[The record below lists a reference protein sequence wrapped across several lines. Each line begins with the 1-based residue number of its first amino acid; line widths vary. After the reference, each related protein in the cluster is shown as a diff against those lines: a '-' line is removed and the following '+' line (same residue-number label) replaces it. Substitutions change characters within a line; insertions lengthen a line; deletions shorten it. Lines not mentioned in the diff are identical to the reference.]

1 MKWQKGG
8 RTGFEAGKQKKENW
22 KEAKKALGGEVAP
35 RAGRISVW
43 LGGLAVT
50 DAWMMEKTS
59 ECWQ

>member
-1 MKWQKGG
+1 VAELALKQ
-8 RTGFEAGKQKKENW
+8 AGKQDWLREENW